1 MQIPPFIQWKEFP
14 RVLSRK
20 EKLVFVLLAS
30 VFLFSSFFLWRMFLD
45 RFTMVIPASGGAIVE
60 GVIGFPRFINPLYAD
75 TRDADRDLAE
85 LVFSGLFTYDSTG
98 NFIPD
103 LAQNY
108 QVLETGKIIEI
119 QLKEGVLWHDGKPF
133 GADDVI
139 FTVRTLQNPSVKS
152 PVRANWAGVEVEKI
166 SNLRIRFTLR
176 EPYAAFMEKLTLKI
190 IPAHIWQEIP
200 VEQIALSSLNLR
212 PIGTGPYRVE
222 KTIQDSGGLVKEM
235 RLKVFSRYINKRPFI
250 SSLTFKFF
258 ENEEKML
265 AASRSGQIESF
276 PVSSPNAAKYAG
288 LGERIEQ
295 FSLPR
300 AFSVF
305 FNLASAEQTFGERS
319 VRQALGLAIDRQ
331 KLVQSLAPDA
341 EAVFSPLLPEFFG
354 FDSPALVPS
363 DKTAAK
369 TLLKQA
375 GFRELDGKLYK
386 PEKITG
392 EFSSNLRR
400 GIQNQEVRLLQQCLA
415 DQPGIY
421 PEGTINGV
429 FGPSTE
435 QAVIRFQ
442 EKYAQE
448 ILAPSGL
455 AKGNGEVRAGTRAK
469 LNEICFPQT
478 GDESFS
484 ITLTTAAQ
492 PTLQKVA
499 AFIQEEWQQLG
510 VTVTVNAVSPEE
522 IGMNVIKPRNYEA
535 LLFGEALG
543 IVPDPLPF
551 WHSSQVADPGLNIAG
566 YENKQADA
574 LLEKIR
580 KETDA
585 AKRNQLMKQLQD
597 VLLAD
602 APAVTLYDLHY
613 SYVVPD
619 RLKGIEG
626 HKIADP
632 SQRFANVGDWYIK
645 IGRKWK
651 FF

>member
-1 MQIPPFIQWKEFP
+1 MQLPPFIQWKEFP
-14 RVLSRK
+14 QVLSGK
-20 EKLVFVLLAS
+20 EKLIFLLLAS
-30 VFLFSSFFLWRMFLD
+30 VFLFSSFSLWRMFLN
-45 RFTMVIPASGGAIVE
+45 RFTEVIPASGGAIME
-60 GVIGFPRFINPLYAD
+60 GVVGSPRFINPLYAD

-108 QVLETGKIIEI
+108 QVLEKGKIIEI
-119 QLKEGVLWHDGKPF
+119 QLKEGVLWHDGKLF
-133 GADDVI
+133 GADDVV

-166 SNLRIRFTLR
+166 SDLRIRFTLR

-200 VEQIALSSLNLR
+200 VEQIALSSLNLQ
-212 PIGTGPYRVE
+212 PIGTGPFRVE

-235 RLKVFSRYINKRPFI
+235 RLKVFSKYINKKPFI

-265 AASRSGQIESF
+265 ASARSGQIESF

-300 AFSVF
+300 AFGVF
-305 FNLASAEQTFGERS
+305 FNLASPKQTFQERS
-319 VRQALGLAIDRQ
+319 VRQALSLAIDRQ
-331 KLVQSLAPDA
+331 NLVQTLAPDA
-341 EAVFSPLLPEFFG
+341 EAVSSPLLPEFFG
-354 FDSPALVPS
+354 FDSPALVPT
-363 DKTAAK
+363 DKAAAK

-375 GFRELDGKLYK
+375 GFREIDGKLYK
-386 PEKITG
+386 PEKATG
-392 EFSSNLRR
+392 EFRSNLRR
-400 GIQNQEVRLLQQCLA
+400 GSQNQEVRLLQQCLA

-429 FGPSTE
+429 FGPSTQ
-435 QAVIRFQ
+435 QAVIRFL

-448 ILAPSGL
+448 ILAPSNL
-455 AKGNGEVRAGTRAK
+455 TKGNGDVRAGTRAK

-478 GDESFS
+478 GDESFG

-499 AFIQEEWQQLG
+499 AFVREEWQQLG
-510 VTVTVNAVSPEE
+510 VTVTVNTVSPEE
-522 IGMNVIKPRNYEA
+522 MGMSVIKPRNYEA

-551 WHSSQVADPGLNIAG
+551 WHSS
-566 YENKQADA
+566 
-574 LLEKIR
+574 
-580 KETDA
+580 
-585 AKRNQLMKQLQD
+585 
-597 VLLAD
+597 
-602 APAVTLYDLHY
+602 
-613 SYVVPD
+613 
-619 RLKGIEG
+619 
-626 HKIADP
+626 
-632 SQRFANVGDWYIK
+632 
-645 IGRKWK
+645 
-651 FF
+651 

>member
-1 MQIPPFIQWKEFP
+1 MQLPSLIHWKEFP
-14 RVLSRK
+14 RILSRK
-20 EKLVFVLLAS
+20 EKLVFVLLAAI
-30 VFLFSSFFLWRMFLD
+30 FLISSFTLWRMFLD
-45 RFTMVIPASGGAIVE
+45 RFTEVVPASGGTIVE
-60 GVIGFPRFINPLYAD
+60 GVVGFPRFINPLYAD
-75 TRDADRDLAE
+75 TRDADRDLTE

-98 NFIPD
+98 RFIPD

-108 QVLETGKIIEI
+108 QVLEDGKTVEI
-119 QLKEGVLWHDGKPF
+119 QLKEDAFWHDGKPF
-133 GADDVI
+133 RADDVM

-152 PVRANWAGVEVEKI
+152 PVRANWAGVQVEKI
-166 SNLRIRFTLR
+166 SDLRVRFTLR

-190 IPAHIWQEIP
+190 IPAHIWQEVP
-200 VEQIALSSLNLR
+200 VEQIALSPLNLK

-222 KTIQDSGGLVKEM
+222 KTIQDRSGLVEEI
-235 RLKVFSRYINKRPFI
+235 RLKAFSKYINKQPFI

-265 AASRSGQIESF
+265 SAARSGQIESF

-288 LGERIEQ
+288 LGERVEQ

-300 AFSVF
+300 AFSIF
-305 FNLASAEQTFGERS
+305 FNLASPEQTFQARG
-319 VRQALGLAIDRQ
+319 VRQALALAIDRE
-331 KLVQSLAPDA
+331 KLAQTLAPDA
-341 EAVFSPLLPEFFG
+341 KAAFSPLLPEFFG
-354 FDSPALVPS
+354 FDSPALAAP
-363 DKTAAK
+363 DKTGALA
-369 TLLKQA
+369 LLKQA
-375 GFRELDGKLYK
+375 GFRELDGKLTK
-386 PEKITG
+386 PEK
-392 EFSSNLRR
+392 ER
-400 GIQNQEVRLLQQCLA
+400 GTFRSDLKRGSQNQEVKLLQQCLA

-421 PEGTINGV
+421 PLGTVNGV
-429 FGPSTE
+429 FGPSTQ

-442 EKYAQE
+442 ETYAQE

-455 AKGNGEVRAGTRAK
+455 TKGNGQVKAGTRAK

-478 GDESFS
+478 GDDSFS
-484 ITLTTAAQ
+484 ITLTTVAQ

-499 AFIQEEWQQLG
+499 EFVQGEWQQLG
-510 VTVTVNAVSPEE
+510 IQVYINAVSPEDMA
-522 IGMNVIKPRNYEA
+522 MNIIKPRNYEA

-551 WHSSQVADPGLNIAG
+551 WHSSQVVDPGLNIAG

-580 KETDA
+580 KETDTT
-585 AKRNQLMKQLQD
+585 KRNAFMKQLQD
-597 VLLAD
+597 ILLAD
-602 APAVTLYDLHY
+602 MPAVALYDLSY

-626 HKIADP
+626 YKIADP
-632 SQRFANVGDWYIK
+632 SQRFANVGEWYIK
-645 IGRKWK
+645 TGRKWK

>member
-30 VFLFSSFFLWRMFLD
+30 VFLFSSFSLWRMFLN
-45 RFTMVIPASGGAIVE
+45 RFTTVVPASGGAIVE
-60 GVIGFPRFINPLYAD
+60 GVVGFPRFINPLYAD

-133 GADDVI
+133 GADDVV

-305 FNLASAEQTFGERS
+305 FNLASPKQTFQERS
-319 VRQALGLAIDRQ
+319 VRQALSLAIDRQ
-331 KLVQSLAPDA
+331 NLVQTLAPDA

-448 ILAPSGL
+448 ILAPSNL
-455 AKGNGEVRAGTRAK
+455 TKGNGQVRAGTRAK
-469 LNEICFPQT
+469 LNEICFAQT
-478 GDESFS
+478 EDESFS

-499 AFIQEEWQQLG
+499 AFVQEEWQQLG

-522 IGMNVIKPRNYEA
+522 MGINVIKPRNYEA

-585 AKRNQLMKQLQD
+585 AKRNTLMKQLQD
-597 VLLAD
+597 ILLAD

-645 IGRKWK
+645 TGRKWI

>member
-30 VFLFSSFFLWRMFLD
+30 VFLFSSFSLWRMFLD
-45 RFTMVIPASGGAIVE
+45 RFTTVVPASGGAIVE
-60 GVIGFPRFINPLYAD
+60 GVVGFPRFINPLYAD

-119 QLKEGVLWHDGKPF
+119 QLKEDVLWHDGKPF
-133 GADDVI
+133 GADDVV

-305 FNLASAEQTFGERS
+305 FNLASPKQTFQERS

-331 KLVQSLAPDA
+331 NLVQTLAPDA

-400 GIQNQEVRLLQQCLA
+400 GSQNQEVRLLQQCLA

-421 PEGTINGV
+421 TEGTINGV

-448 ILAPSGL
+448 ILAPSNL
-455 AKGNGEVRAGTRAK
+455 TKGNGQVRAGTRAK

-478 GDESFS
+478 EDESFS

-522 IGMNVIKPRNYEA
+522 MGINVIKPRNYEA

-585 AKRNQLMKQLQD
+585 AKRNTLMKQLQD
-597 VLLAD
+597 ILLAD
-602 APAVTLYDLHY
+602 APAITLYDLHY

-645 IGRKWK
+645 TGRKWI